1 MGPEVHPGVSG
12 EYRLISVQAMN
23 DLPDVGID
31 AARLRPKFDLD
42 FPVPA
47 DEAMER
53 IRQGLDTPELRH
65 RTMSAGRH
73 AEFHVDAS
81 ERKVWSP
88 RLTVQ
93 VEDAPGGSSLRG
105 RFAPRA
111 DVWTGFMFVYF
122 LVVFLIVFGA
132 TLGYVEQ
139 VSDETPWGYWAIPA
153 GLAVIAG
160 IHGLSYLGQ
169 RLAEDQMRELRGQ
182 LDSVL
187 SRQFEPVLDSD
198 SDPPPSGAS

>member
-1 MGPEVHPGVSG
+1 MAVV
-12 EYRLISVQAMN
+12 N
-23 DLPDVGID
+23 DLPEVGID
-31 AARLRPKFDLD
+31 AARLRPKFDLEL
-42 FPVPA
+42 PVPA
-47 DEAMER
+47 DEAIRR
-53 IRQGLDTPELRH
+53 IRRGLDSPELCH
-65 RTMSAGRH
+65 TTMSAGRH
-73 AEFHVDAS
+73 AEFHVDGS
-81 ERKVWSP
+81 DRKVWSP
-88 RLTVQ
+88 RLTIQ

-122 LVVFLIVFGA
+122 LVAFLILFGA
-132 TLGYVEQ
+132 TLGYVQQ

-169 RLAEDQMRELRGQ
+169 RLAADQMGELRRQ

-187 SRQFEPVLDSD
+187 ASQFDGTEA
-198 SDPPPSGAS
+198 G

>member
-1 MGPEVHPGVSG
+1 
-12 EYRLISVQAMN
+12 MN
-23 DLPDVGID
+23 DVPDVGID

-42 FPVPA
+42 LPVPA
-47 DEAMER
+47 DEAIQR
-53 IRQGLDTPELRH
+53 IRQGLDTPEYRGT
-65 RTMSAGRH
+65 TMSAGRH
-73 AEFHVDAS
+73 AEFHVIAS

-122 LVVFLIVFGA
+122 LVVFLILFGA
-132 TLGYVEQ
+132 TLGYVQQ

-169 RLAEDQMRELRGQ
+169 RLAGNQMRELRGQ
-182 LDSVL
+182 LDAVL
-187 SRQFEPVLDSD
+187 SRQFESALDSD
-198 SDPPPSGAS
+198 PDPPHSGVS

>member
-1 MGPEVHPGVSG
+1 
-12 EYRLISVQAMN
+12 MN

-42 FPVPA
+42 LPVPA
-47 DEAMER
+47 DEAMRR
-53 IRQGLDTPELRH
+53 IRLGLEAPELCH
-65 RTMSAGRH
+65 RTLSAGRH
-73 AEFHVDAS
+73 AELHVDAT

-93 VEDAPGGSSLRG
+93 LEDAPGGSSLRG

-122 LVVFLIVFGA
+122 LVVFLILFGA
-132 TLGYVEQ
+132 TLGYVQQ
-139 VSDETPWGYWAIPA
+139 VSDEMPWGYWAIPA

-182 LDSVL
+182 LDTVL
-187 SRQFEPVLDSD
+187 TRQF
-198 SDPPPSGAS
+198 

>member
-1 MGPEVHPGVSG
+1 MPGDGRMNGGRAPDALPE
-12 EYRLISVQAMN
+12 
-23 DLPDVGID
+23 VGID

-42 FPVPA
+42 LPVPA
-47 DEAMER
+47 DEAIRR
-53 IRQGLDTPELRH
+53 IRSGLEAPELCH
-65 RTMSAGRH
+65 RSMSAGLH
-73 AEFHVDAS
+73 AELHVDAS
-81 ERKVWSP
+81 DRRVWSP

-93 VEDAPGGSSLRG
+93 LEDAPGGSLLRG

-122 LVVFLIVFGA
+122 LVVFLILFGA
-132 TLGYVEQ
+132 TLGYVQQ

-169 RLAEDQMRELRGQ
+169 RRAEDQMRELRGQ
-182 LDSVL
+182 LDAL
-187 SRQFEPVLDSD
+187 LATRFEGVETD
-198 SDPPPSGAS
+198 

>member
-1 MGPEVHPGVSG
+1 MNGGREMDGAPE
-12 EYRLISVQAMN
+12 
-23 DLPDVGID
+23 VGID

-42 FPVPA
+42 LPVPA
-47 DEAMER
+47 DEAIRR
-53 IRQGLDTPELRH
+53 IRSGLEAPELCH
-65 RTMSAGRH
+65 RSMSAGLH
-73 AEFHVDAS
+73 AEFHVDDS
-81 ERKVWSP
+81 ERRVWSP

-93 VEDAPGGSSLRG
+93 LEDAPGGSLLRG

-122 LVVFLIVFGA
+122 LVVFLILFGA
-132 TLGYVEQ
+132 TLGYVQ
-139 VSDETPWGYWAIPA
+139 HVSDETPWGFWAIPA

-182 LDSVL
+182 LDAVL
-187 SRQFEPVLDSD
+187 ASRFEGMEPD
-198 SDPPPSGAS
+198 

>member
-1 MGPEVHPGVSG
+1 MGPEVHPGVSD
-12 EYRLISVQAMN
+12 EYRLTSVQAMN

-42 FPVPA
+42 LPLPA
-47 DEAMER
+47 DEAALR
-53 IRQGLDTPELRH
+53 IGQGLDTPALRH

-139 VSDETPWGYWAIPA
+139 VSDETPWGYWAVPV
-153 GLAVIAG
+153 GLLILTG
-160 IHGLSYLGQ
+160 IHVASYVGQ
-169 RLAEDQMRELRGQ
+169 RLARDQMRELRGQ

-187 SRQFEPVLDSD
+187 SRQFESVSESD
-198 SDPPPSGAS
+198 SDQEFPRG

>member
-1 MGPEVHPGVSG
+1 MGPEVHPGVSD
-12 EYRLISVQAMN
+12 EYRLTSVQAMN

-47 DEAMER
+47 AEAMER

-139 VSDETPWGYWAIPA
+139 VSDETPWGYWAVPV
-153 GLAVIAG
+153 GLLILTG
-160 IHGLSYLGQ
+160 IHVASYVGQ
-169 RLAEDQMRELRGQ
+169 RLARDQMRELRGQ

-187 SRQFEPVLDSD
+187 SRQFESVSESD
-198 SDPPPSGAS
+198 SDQEFPRG